1 MRFRIAAI
9 ALTAAACGVFAPAWA
24 DDTAPA
30 AAKAVDLTKYVPSG
44 AGFYVHINVRQ
55 FLGAPVVRKAIPMAV
70 DKYGDQ
76 IMNLAQLAKA
86 FDPNAAAIP
95 NDQIKSVV
103 DELKKPAT
111 IANAFDAA
119 KDALTDVVIAG
130 VQGDEEKTV
139 VLFRCH
145 EVVTPDMIKGFLPLV
160 QGNPQV
166 PVKIK
171 THEKGDKT
179 IIEVQAPQQPQA
191 VFVALPEAG
200 VICLGMSKDVVEK
213 SVAGKSEGLK
223 PDLKKLVGERKK
235 TDFVF
240 VAMTAKGDES
250 TNGVLS
256 GWGRL
261 VLTKD
266 ISAEM
271 SATYSSADKAA
282 AQAKEANE
290 HIAEA
295 ATKIKEA
302 LGAMGKDLGPAIAKT
317 KVVANGSTVT
327 AKFSLPGE
335 AVEKLLAKDKE

>member
-1 MRFRIAAI
+1 
-9 ALTAAACGVFAPAWA
+9 
-24 DDTAPA
+24 
-30 AAKAVDLTKYVPSG
+30 
-44 AGFYVHINVRQ
+44 VHINVRQ
-55 FLGAPVVRKAIPMAV
+55 FLAAPVVRKAIPMAV

-76 IMNLAQLAKA
+76 IMSLAQLAKA
-86 FDPNAAAIP
+86 FDPNAANIP
-95 NDQIKSVV
+95 NEQIKSVV

-130 VQGDEEKTV
+130 AQGDEGKTLIV
-139 VLFRCH
+139 FKCH
-145 EVVTPDMIKGFLPLV
+145 EVVTPEMIKGFLPLV

-171 THEKGDKT
+171 AHEKGDKT
-179 IIEVQAPQQPQA
+179 IYEVLPPQQPQA
-191 VFVALPEAG
+191 VFLSLPEPG
-200 VICLGMSKDVVEK
+200 VICLGMSKDVVENAVGGK
-213 SVAGKSEGLK
+213 AGGLTA
-223 PDLKKLVGERKK
+223 DLKKLVGERKP

-240 VAMTAKGDES
+240 AAVTAKGDDS
-250 TNGVLS
+250 SGVVS

-271 SATYSSADKAA
+271 SATYASAEKAA

-295 ATKIKEA
+295 AEKIKEA
-302 LGAMGKDLGPAIAKT
+302 LGPTGKDLGPAIAKT
-317 KVVANGSTVT
+317 KVTASGKTVN

-335 AVEKLLAKDKE
+335 AVDRLLAKDKE